1 MPPRPPPMAERSTGE
16 QMQQR
21 YETAAELLAAG
32 WSPAAVACQLSD
44 RYHVTR
50 KQARHYVAKGRAILS
65 SSYGIGDLCESVLT
79 QTLSQ
84 LQTVAVEAQQ
94 NGNYPAAVGAL
105 RTITRILEIS
115 AKLQPYGAVDRALTL
130 AVAAPAE
137 PDPDPPPGWIPF

>member
-1 MPPRPPPMAERSTGE
+1 MAERSSKA
-16 QMQQR
+16 QLQDR
-21 YETAAELLAAG
+21 HETAAELLAAG
-32 WSPAAVACQLSD
+32 WSPAAVACQLAD
-44 RYHVTR
+44 RYGVTR
-50 KQARHYVAKGRAILS
+50 RMARQYVAAGRAILS
-65 SSYGIGDLCESVLT
+65 SSYGVTDFCESVLT

-115 AKLQPYGAVDRALTL
+115 TKLQPYGAVDRALTL

-137 PDPDPPPGWIPF
+137 PDPDPPPDWVPF

>member
-1 MPPRPPPMAERSTGE
+1 MADRSTVA
-16 QMQQR
+16 QMQER

-32 WSPAAVACQLSD
+32 WAPASVACQLAD
-44 RYHVTR
+44 RYGVTR
-50 KQARHYVAKGRAILS
+50 KQARHYVAQGRAILS

-137 PDPDPPPGWIPF
+137 PNPDPPPDWVPF